1 MNNEYK
7 FLIDILKRLSTP
19 NVNKASINVDTAT
32 ITAEDCN
39 SFHFSHST
47 FSLNSKK
54 ESLTKLIK
62 LIIYHQ

>member
-19 NVNKASINVDTAT
+19 NVNNANTNVDTAT
-32 ITAEDCN
+32 IIAEDCN
-39 SFHFSHST
+39 SFHFNHST

-62 LIIYHQ
+62 LIIYRQ